1 MLTLHGARNRCSPSQ
16 PWCTT
21 SAARLS
27 LSACLPAPR
36 QGVCTL
42 AWCTACARHVYVC
55 TACVHGMCT
64 ACARHVCAACAAT
77 AWVCSIPPL
86 THNSCWDDGN
96 PHRRIEAGC
105 PPFSPPTPSPPS
117 SPPHSDRQRRL
128 GSNTSNGHYSRG
140 KVHTAC
146 ACMCACACACVACGM
161 CMHVQHVCICALRV
175 HVQCAVVCAY
185 TCTYT
190 QTHLSSCEWDMS
202 EI

>member
-42 AWCTACARHVYVC
+42 AWCTACARHVC
-55 TACVHGMCT
+55 T
-64 ACARHVCAACAAT
+64 ACAAT

-190 QTHLSSCEWDMS
+190 QTHLIVS

>member
-1 MLTLHGARNRCSPSQ
+1 MVHATGARLLNLGAQHRLRAFRCRRAYRHHARVCA
-16 PWCTT
+16 PW
-21 SAARLS
+21 R
-27 LSACLPAPR
+27 
-36 QGVCTL
+36 G
-42 AWCTACARHVYVC
+42 ARHVYVC

-64 ACARHVCAACAAT
+64 ACARHVCTACAAT

-190 QTHLSSCEWDMS
+190 QTHLIVS